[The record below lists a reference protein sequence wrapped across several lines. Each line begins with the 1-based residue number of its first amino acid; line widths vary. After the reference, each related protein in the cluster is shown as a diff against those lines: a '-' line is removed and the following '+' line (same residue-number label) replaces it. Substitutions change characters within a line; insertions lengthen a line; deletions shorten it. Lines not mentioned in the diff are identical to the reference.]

1 MNLLKRLLKSLIK
14 TSRKQSDNKKLKEM
28 EEDFQ
33 IVKEDL
39 DFLYETV
46 FPQVPSVSVE
56 NVPEYTQTIEIPE
69 DIYKQIYKYS
79 ENKNYIFMGIS

>member
-1 MNLLKRLLKSLIK
+1 LLRSLIGN
-14 TSRKQSDNKKLKEM
+14 SQKQSDSKKLEDM
-28 EEDFQ
+28 EKDFET
-33 IVKEDL
+33 VKGDL

-56 NVPEYTQTIEIPE
+56 NTPEYTQTIEIPE

>member
-1 MNLLKRLLKSLIK
+1 
-14 TSRKQSDNKKLKEM
+14 M

>member
-1 MNLLKRLLKSLIK
+1 MIGNSQ
-14 TSRKQSDNKKLKEM
+14 KQSDNKKLKEM
-28 EEDFQ
+28 EEDFE
-33 IVKEDL
+33 IVKGDL

-46 FPQVPSVSVE
+46 FPQVPSVSIDG
-56 NVPEYTQTIEIPE
+56 VPEYAKTIEIPE

>member
-1 MNLLKRLLKSLIK
+1 MIGNSQ
-14 TSRKQSDNKKLKEM
+14 KQSDNKKLKEM
-28 EEDFQ
+28 EEDFE
-33 IVKEDL
+33 IVKGDL

-46 FPQVPSVSVE
+46 FPQVPSVSIDGVT
-56 NVPEYTQTIEIPE
+56 EYAKTIEIPE

>member
-1 MNLLKRLLKSLIK
+1 MIK

>member
-1 MNLLKRLLKSLIK
+1 MNLLKRLLRSLIGN
-14 TSRKQSDNKKLKEM
+14 SQKQSDSKKL
-28 EEDFQ
+28 EDVET
-33 IVKEDL
+33 VKGDL

-56 NVPEYTQTIEIPE
+56 NTPEYTQTIEIPE

>member
-14 TSRKQSDNKKLKEM
+14 TSQKQSDNKKLKEM
-28 EEDFQ
+28 EEDFET
-33 IVKEDL
+33 VKGDL
-39 DFLYETV
+39 DFLYETM
-46 FPQVPSVSVE
+46 FPQASSISVE

-69 DIYKQIYKYS
+69 DIYQQIYKYS